1 MKILYGKNTPCT
13 WGKKSAK
20 AINTVINFSETTG
33 LMRKKKREYSGKNLK
48 SHITEQ

>member
-13 WGKKSAK
+13 WAKKSAK

-33 LMRKKKREYSGKNLK
+33 LMRKKKGSIQAK
-48 SHITEQ
+48 I